1 MGKFLLL
8 AFRNVFR
15 NRRRT
20 VMTLLM
26 VGGGVAGLLLAGGY
40 FAFMTRGLRES
51 TINNG
56 LGHLQIFNA
65 DYFRRDEVRVLDTG
79 IENWRQVAAS
89 AGSVPHVHGIAPRIE
104 FYGMVSNG
112 TKAAGFMGSAVDPAG
127 ERSLGFTTNIV
138 RGRDLD
144 PKPSGEVEALIG
156 TGLAKSMNVKVGDG
170 LTVFAMTAD
179 GALNGV
185 DVEIVG
191 IVDSGVAQ
199 LDARYLRITLPAAQR
214 LLSSDQ
220 VTNLV
225 VGLDSTDR
233 TDQAYK
239 DILPRLHGTNQQLT
253 LKKWIDLATYYKQ
266 VRTLFNG
273 IFLFMGLIVFF
284 MVLMSSVN
292 TLLMAMM
299 ERTREIGTMLAMGT
313 PRTWIVALFML
324 EATLLGVMGALL
336 GVVVG
341 NLLGALLNASGLH
354 LPPPPGYTTD
364 MAFRVIHVP
373 GVMIASSVLV
383 VVSLALAGREFK
395 WPSAGRNRFQR
406 CPPASLQVVLA
417 AAHAA
422 RIDIQAARDLGLGQ
436 PLLQQSDGM
445 LAFTLQLFRTALRSD
460 NSPAHNNHIIG
471 Y

>member
-15 NRRRT
+15 NRRRS

-79 IENWRQVAAS
+79 IDNWRQIAAN
-89 AGSVPHVHGIAPRIE
+89 AGAIEHVRGIAPRIE

-112 TKAAGFMGSAVDPAG
+112 SKANGFMGSAVDPAAEKG
-127 ERSLGFTTNIV
+127 LGFFTNV
-138 RGRDLD
+138 VSGRDLD
-144 PKPSGEVEALIG
+144 PKPTGEVEALIG
-156 TGLAKSMNVKVGDG
+156 VGLAKSMSVKVGDG
-170 LTVFAMTAD
+170 LTVLAMTSD

-185 DVEIVG
+185 DVQIVG
-191 IVDSGVAQ
+191 IVNSGVAQ
-199 LDARYLRITLPAAQR
+199 LDARYIRITLPAAQR
-214 LLSSDQ
+214 LLSSER

-233 TDQAYK
+233 TDQVYAAL
-239 DILPRLHGTNQQLT
+239 LPRLHGSSQELT

-266 VRTLFNG
+266 VSTMFNG

-299 ERTREIGTMLAMGT
+299 ERIREIGTMLAMGT
-313 PRTWIVALFML
+313 PRSWVVALFML
-324 EATLLGVMGALL
+324 EATLLGVMGAVFGL
-336 GVVVG
+336 VAG
-341 NLLGALLNASGLH
+341 NLIGVLLNSSGLH
-354 LPPPPGYTTD
+354 LPPPPGYTSD
-364 MAFRVIHVP
+364 MMFKVLHVP
-373 GVMIASSVLV
+373 ALMAGSAVTVVLSLVFASILPAVRASRLQIAE
-383 VVSLALAGREFK
+383 ALAH
-395 WPSAGRNRFQR
+395 
-406 CPPASLQVVLA
+406 V
-417 AAHAA
+417 
-422 RIDIQAARDLGLGQ
+422 
-436 PLLQQSDGM
+436 
-445 LAFTLQLFRTALRSD
+445 
-460 NSPAHNNHIIG
+460 
-471 Y
+471 